1 MRTINLLPW
10 REELRQT
17 QKKEYLV
24 ALGVSAFA
32 GALVWLSI
40 HSYYGMIIDHQNS
53 RNNLLIRHIA
63 ELDKK
68 IVEIKQ
74 LEKEREKLIARM
86 TAVEELQ
93 TSRHLAVRLFDE
105 VSRTLPDGVYL
116 TELEQNNDKAT
127 ITGVAQSNARVSNF
141 MRNLESSEWLEKPRL
156 NIIET
161 TTEKGKRTSEFTL
174 QVQQKKKN
182 SGESE

>member
-24 ALGVSAFA
+24 ALGVSVLA

-53 RNNLLIRHIA
+53 RNNLLNRHIA

-116 TELEQNNDKAT
+116 TELEQNNDTAT
-127 ITGVAQSNARVSNF
+127 IKGVAQSNARVSNF
-141 MRNLESSEWLEKPRL
+141 MRNLESSEWLEQPRL

-161 TTEKGKRTSEFTL
+161 TIEKGKRTSEFTL
-174 QVQQKKKN
+174 QVQQKKKK

>member
-1 MRTINLLPW
+1 LRTINLLPW
-10 REELRQT
+10 REELRQK
-17 QKKEYLV
+17 QKKEYFG
-24 ALGVSAFA
+24 ALGVSALV
-32 GALVWLSI
+32 GAIIWLAI

-53 RNNLLIRHIA
+53 RNDLLIRHIT

-74 LEKEREKLIARM
+74 LEKERERLIARM

-116 TELEQNNDKAT
+116 TELEQDNDKAT
-127 ITGVAQSNARVSNF
+127 IKGIAQSNARVSNF

-161 TTEKGKRTSEFTL
+161 KIEEGKRTSEFAL
-174 QVQQKKKN
+174 QVQQKKEN
-182 SGESE
+182 NGESE